1 MGRKMG
7 ANGEDFLLF
16 RFLLH
21 RWRWRQRIRC
31 GLTTGGLEGGF
42 FFYVP
47 SVPIL
52 RRIPIYYLTF
62 FMKTFFTSLRVS
74 FFVRQR
80 PRPAA
85 YFAIKKLWGSMGTC
99 REGGGKK
106 RNGICGTEPLLGTFV
121 RRPEEEPENWGELGF
136 FLPFLLWSCQSRP
149 RKSAIPSGRNAKM
162 HLWQKKEEWVLAGS
176 VRRIVSPLLPGFKCK
191 SFPPAASSLPKTRR

>member
-31 GLTTGGLEGGF
+31 GLTTGGVEGGF

-62 FMKTFFTSLRVS
+62 FMKTFFASLRVS

-85 YFAIKKLWGSMGTC
+85 YFARKKLWGSMGTC
-99 REGGGKK
+99 REGGGK
-106 RNGICGTEPLLGTFV
+106 RNGICGTEPHLGTFV

-136 FLPFLLWSCQSRP
+136 FFAISFVVLP
-149 RKSAIPSGRNAKM
+149 IPSQKIRNTKRSKCENAP
-162 HLWQKKEEWVLAGS
+162 LA
-176 VRRIVSPLLPGFKCK
+176 
-191 SFPPAASSLPKTRR
+191 